1 MNVLVDRVKKKILL
15 ELNVE
20 MMMMMMMN
28 LMKDDWTMTMLCDVD
43 LYDDE
48 MDHSKNDLYCSLLM
62 MLWLLFVNLK
72 NVDDYLL
79 DFEDSMVFS

>member
-20 MMMMMMMN
+20 MMMMMKN
-28 LMKDDWTMTMLCDVD
+28 LMKDDWMMTMLCDVD